1 MGRNIHLGKKKTE
14 PIEIR
19 LYIGT
24 DKFAGQKQEIVVVF
38 VEDIYFLK
46 WIENCDDFYSSLK
59 WKENC
64 K

>member
-46 WIENCDDFYSSLK
+46 
-59 WKENC
+59 
-64 K
+64 